1 MNFTTAGTKKRSW
14 RDDMAKAS
22 SKGKRPRDD
31 DDEDEEEDE
40 DGGAFAALQHEL
52 AEREK
57 LKAQRSA
64 EIEREAGYLSRTRG
78 THERRGAFAYLD
90 VEIGVRASWKASAD
104 ANVVT
109 GRLVVE
115 LFDDVVPR
123 TVRHF
128 VGLVAG
134 GDGDRGGDG
143 ARRPALAGSAFSSI
157 VPGVGCVGGDAPR
170 AAPGAPGAGRAGG
183 GAMGGRP
190 FEAENFKLKHTNA
203 GVLSLVPI
211 ATGRGGAARAGGR
224 EPPPTFGARFAITF
238 AEAPQLD
245 DRQVVFGRVAYG
257 RKLLLEV
264 RRRRRRPRASRAR
277 ARIARRGVR
286 ARA

>member
-90 VEIGVRASWKASAD
+90 VEIGVRA
-104 ANVVT
+104 
-109 GRLVVE
+109 R
-115 LFDDVVPR
+115 
-123 TVRHF
+123 
-128 VGLVAG
+128 
-134 GDGDRGGDG
+134 
-143 ARRPALAGSAFSSI
+143 
-157 VPGVGCVGGDAPR
+157 
-170 AAPGAPGAGRAGG
+170 
-183 GAMGGRP
+183 
-190 FEAENFKLKHTNA
+190 
-203 GVLSLVPI
+203 
-211 ATGRGGAARAGGR
+211 
-224 EPPPTFGARFAITF
+224 
-238 AEAPQLD
+238 
-245 DRQVVFGRVAYG
+245 
-257 RKLLLEV
+257 
-264 RRRRRRPRASRAR
+264 
-277 ARIARRGVR
+277 
-286 ARA
+286 